1 MLSKIPVDSTT
12 IWYISRESK
21 GVVNLIFDSDSFRY
35 SLINENDFAFSVNEQ
50 NINNKIEVPKGFELI
65 GLESKIEKPIMN
77 KQMKFLFIDT
87 NNVACRPPS

>member
-65 GLESKIEKPIMN
+65 GLESEIEKPIMN